1 MLPGS
6 TLISAHAAIKGEV
19 VNASDRSRRKA
30 SDAVDQG
37 KLDTSDSQEK
47 PTGRFSGVGSSQ
59 LVSSIVKHLDDM
71 MERGALVPG
80 QRLVEADLAE
90 ELGVG
95 RMPVRE
101 ALRILAGDGVVQL
114 SPNRGASIR
123 RFEPRRLRDMLE
135 VLTGLSIVVV
145 RRLCSEELEPEVRH
159 EVETAHLRIQAAI
172 ALNSPL
178 EIMKSLINWHYIL
191 IIHSGNRYIADLW
204 QRIHIQHYIY
214 HVVDT
219 VEPSAIHKVAAA
231 YGKLTTAL
239 LNANWQQADRL
250 LEQCWRVLAD
260 SMSNAIEVAE
270 NAPVLKPFRARSV
283 KSSGKFN

>member
-1 MLPGS
+1 
-6 TLISAHAAIKGEV
+6 
-19 VNASDRSRRKA
+19 VNARGSARKRT
-30 SDAVDQG
+30 VPDQ
-37 KLDTSDSQEK
+37 DQAK
-47 PTGRFSGVGSSQ
+47 PGAAGLEAKQSGRFSGVGSSQ
-59 LVSSIVKHLDDM
+59 LVFGIVKYLDDM

-135 VLTGLSIVVV
+135 VLTGLSIVVI
-145 RRLCSEELEPEVRH
+145 RRLCSEKLDNEVRR
-159 EVETAHLRIQAAI
+159 EVEAASLRIQAAT
-172 ALNSPL
+172 ALGSPL
-178 EIMKSLINWHYIL
+178 EMMKSLINWHYIL
-191 IIHSGNRYIADLW
+191 IRHSGNEYIADLW

-214 HVVDT
+214 HVAEA
-219 VEPSAIHKVAAA
+219 VEPSSIKKVAVA
-231 YGKLTTAL
+231 YDKLTAAL
-239 LNANWQQADRL
+239 FNSNWQQADRI

-260 SMSNAIEVAE
+260 SMSNAIEAAE
-270 NAPVLKPFRARSV
+270 GVVVSKRRAQGVRLAR
-283 KSSGKFN
+283 KSK